1 MDYHQLN
8 DGCVVIGRCGRAGR
22 TGVEWEE
29 FCQYT
34 LSVQK
39 DAKGRSSVIALNGR
53 DDFAEFD
60 PRHDDEGDVLLTED
74 YYFEVTAVISN
85 PGLDGKPKGASR
97 LRM

>member
-1 MDYHQLN
+1 MDYQQLN

-29 FCQYT
+29 ARQYT
-34 LSVQK
+34 LYVQK
-39 DAKGRSSVIALNGR
+39 DHKGRNCVIVLCDR

-60 PRHDDEGDVLLTED
+60 PRHDDEGAVLLTED

-85 PGLDGKPKGASR
+85 PSLGSKPKGEPR
-97 LRM
+97 LGV